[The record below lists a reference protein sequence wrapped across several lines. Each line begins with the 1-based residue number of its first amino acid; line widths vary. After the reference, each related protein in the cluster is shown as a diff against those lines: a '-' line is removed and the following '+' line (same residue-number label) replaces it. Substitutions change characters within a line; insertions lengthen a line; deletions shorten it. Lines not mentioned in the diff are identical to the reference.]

1 MSKRTGNR
9 SGKRGR
15 GKHNK
20 QYSHERGVV
29 LAKAMRAREIEEAR
43 NEPTV
48 VVEDKTK
55 GFF

>member
-20 QYSHERGVV
+20 QYSHERGTV
-29 LAKAMRAREIEEAR
+29 LAKKMRAKEIEEAR
-43 NEPTV
+43 KALVAPPPDPT
-48 VVEDKTK
+48 E